1 MQLGALF
8 KSMTEW
14 GLGDFPGLCAGPR
27 LQVCTPFQLAC
38 CCSRVA

>member
-1 MQLGALF
+1 MQLGALL

-27 LQVCTPFQLAC
+27 LQACTPFQLAC
-38 CCSRVA
+38 CCSSVA